1 MSVTVSLLLELMIAC
16 FQQFLAQL
24 GSGLPG
30 AEDHLDYYRQ
40 LVVAPTEP
48 ADRGAGPGR
57 GAGTPRRPL
66 GPARRPLGR
75 REDPLRR
82 QAGATNRHNP
92 GRHPG
97 KVWLLLVA
105 SFCRLGLPSACRIP

>member
-1 MSVTVSLLLELMIAC
+1 MSVTVSLLVELMIAC

-66 GPARRPLGR
+66 GPARR
-75 REDPLRR
+75 
-82 QAGATNRHNP
+82 
-92 GRHPG
+92 
-97 KVWLLLVA
+97 K
-105 SFCRLGLPSACRIP
+105 S

>member
-66 GPARRPLGR
+66 GR

-105 SFCRLGLPSACRIP
+105 SFCRVGLPSACCIH